1 MANHSRAHT
10 LARRRAVPSSSTFFA
25 DSVEREAF
33 FICFLVFLHA
43 CAKKKKSNV
52 RHQAHI
58 LQVRCDISGPMSISA
73 TAATGEVSGGTH
85 TGCHCVPPLLPQ
97 PLIDTVI
104 LIQQHLHVST
114 CFIPPQAGTDI
125 IFIRPLKGNRK
136 NKIASS
142 DLFAFFTPTSSLLER
157 NVFLF
162 FLAAQIPH
170 CSSREFA
177 FPWFDL
183 KCRMD
188 QWLLEPENKVISE
201 LILVLVA
208 VGGE

>member
-1 MANHSRAHT
+1 MR
-10 LARRRAVPSSSTFFA
+10 VQ
-25 DSVEREAF
+25 
-33 FICFLVFLHA
+33 
-43 CAKKKKSNV
+43 KKKSNV

-162 FLAAQIPH
+162 FLAAQNPH

-177 FPWFDL
+177 FPWFDS
-183 KCRMD
+183 KRRMD
-188 QWLLEPENKVISE
+188 QWLLEPENKVISV

-208 VGGE
+208 VGGTEINRELQSQRSERAQLVLQCSQAAEPLCGTGMCRACLFLG